1 MKKQTG
7 NEGKAGK
14 KENQE
19 KRTGWKNDS
28 IMSEKEKKTEIEIKT
43 KERENKKN
51 KETKED
57 KSGSETS
64 SNDKNQSA
72 STEPIISATEE
83 RKEDRP

>member
-1 MKKQTG
+1 MTA
-7 NEGKAGK
+7 NEYVKSRFGRFMEECTYEEIYTALLEYV
-14 KENQE
+14 KE
-19 KRTGWKNDS
+19 
-28 IMSEKEKKTEIEIKT
+28 KT
-43 KERENKKN
+43 KERESKKN
-51 KETKED
+51 KETKKD